1 MKLKWNVI
9 GLALILFAFVLIH
22 ERFEV
27 VSLDIGLSWT
37 FSKIVPY
44 LVQFIIVVMLSAS
57 LAQVFGTNTGKKKLI
72 LIFSILTFSGIAF
85 AVNPIYE
92 GDFDNT
98 YDELFALHMEDEF
111 QEGLTMIALPGC
123 PYCYERIET
132 LNRINKYNSE
142 VPIYIIMLNGDSLS
156 MAEYSRLLRNNITVI
171 PAQNSKQLSQLVRGS
186 FPAFIYTSKERK
198 TLYFWNQ
205 IGFGSGAIDWLFDK
219 Y

>member
-1 MKLKWNVI
+1 MNLKWNVI

-22 ERFEV
+22 ERFET
-27 VSLDIGLSWT
+27 VSLDVGLSWT
-37 FSKIVPY
+37 FSKIAPY
-44 LVQFIIVVMLSAS
+44 LAQFIIVVMLSAS
-57 LAQVFGTNTGKKKLI
+57 LAQLFGTNTGKKKLI
-72 LIFSILTFSGIAF
+72 LIFCILTFSGIAF

-98 YDELFALHMEDEF
+98 YDELFAVHMEDEF

-132 LNRINKYNSE
+132 LNRINKYNGE
-142 VPIYIIMLNGDSLS
+142 VPIFIIMLDGDSLS
-156 MAEYSRLLRNNITVI
+156 MAEYLGLLSDNITVI

-186 FPAFIYTSKERK
+186 FPAFIYTSKETK

-205 IGFGSGAIDWLFDK
+205 IGFGSGALDWLSER